1 MELGLTGK
9 KVAIVAGDDVE
20 PSELSAPRR
29 ALEAAGAAV
38 QVVAPHDGAL
48 QAKGE
53 RLVADCTL
61 DACRAAD
68 FDALVVPGG
77 AGAEKLAE
85 DGRAVQLVKE
95 FMLADKPVGAIC
107 HGVALLVAA
116 DAVAGRRVTSAPDL
130 RERVAGAGGTWEDAA
145 VIVDER
151 LVTGRGKGDVDH
163 FAKAVVREF
172 GGKLA
177 ERKVDQL
184 SEASFPAS
192 DPPPGPTAIGGEG
205 AAK

>member
-1 MELGLTGK
+1 MALALTGR

-29 ALEAAGAAV
+29 ALEAAGATV
-38 QVVAPHDGAL
+38 QVVAPREGALRVDGA
-48 QAKGE
+48 
-53 RLVADCTL
+53 RVVADCTL
-61 DACRAAD
+61 DSCRAAD

-77 AGAEKLAE
+77 AGATRLAD

-116 DAVAGRRVTSAPDL
+116 DAVAGRRLTSAPDL
-130 RERVAGAGGTWEDAA
+130 RERVSASGGAWEDQA

-151 LVTGRGKGDVDH
+151 LVTGRGKADVEH
-163 FAKAVVREF
+163 FARALVREF
-172 GGKLA
+172 GVRLDEQA
-177 ERKVDQL
+177 VDRV

-192 DPPPGPTAIGGEG
+192 DPPPGPTAIGGDG
-205 AAK
+205 AAR

>member
-1 MELGLTGK
+1 MQLGLKGR

-29 ALEAAGAAV
+29 ALEAAGASV
-38 QVVAPHDGAL
+38 QVVAPRAGELRA
-48 QAKGE
+48 AGE

-77 AGAEKLAE
+77 AGATRLAE

-95 FMLADKPVGAIC
+95 FMLADKPVAAIC
-107 HGVALLVAA
+107 HGVALVVAA

-130 RERVAGAGGTWEDAA
+130 RDRVAEAGGSWEDQA
-145 VIVDER
+145 VVVDER
-151 LVTGRGKGDVDH
+151 LVTGRGKGDVEP

-172 GGKLA
+172 GAGMSEGA
-177 ERKVDQL
+177 VDRT

-205 AAK
+205 AAQ